1 MDNVARLLGQSTEF
15 KLNGR
20 MVTVS
25 AAAGARLSH
34 SLREQL
40 GAKDVK
46 IGCNAGDCGA
56 CTVLVDGD
64 PVCACLM
71 PTQQAA
77 GKTLETLVGL
87 VGQDPRAK
95 ALVQSF
101 QNHQAAQCGICTPGV
116 MVSAVALLRNVRT
129 PTIGQIQDA
138 LGGVLCRC
146 TGYRKIIDAVCEVG
160 QAEAFPEAVSGS
172 GAVGTSVA
180 RLDGLQKL
188 QGREVFG
195 DDVAPTQALVIKA
208 VRSPFARAEFRFGD
222 LEHYVTSTAG
232 VHEKEE

>member
-25 AAAGARLSH
+25 AAAGGVRLSH

-95 ALVQSF
+95 ASGAELSEPSGGAMRHLHPRRDGFGGCV
-101 QNHQAAQCGICTPGV
+101 
-116 MVSAVALLRNVRT
+116 VARCPNTDNRT
-129 PTIGQIQDA
+129 GSGCA
-138 LGGVLCRC
+138 RGGVVPLHRVPQD
-146 TGYRKIIDAVCEVG
+146 YR
-160 QAEAFPEAVSGS
+160 
-172 GAVGTSVA
+172 
-180 RLDGLQKL
+180 RGL
-188 QGREVFG
+188 
-195 DDVAPTQALVIKA
+195 
-208 VRSPFARAEFRFGD
+208 
-222 LEHYVTSTAG
+222 
-232 VHEKEE
+232 

>member
-1 MDNVARLLGQSTEF
+1 MVGLVMDNAATLSAHFTEF

-20 MVTVS
+20 MVKVS
-25 AAAGARLSH
+25 AAAGVRLSH

-87 VGQDPRAK
+87 VGQDPPRQSLGAK
-95 ALVQSF
+95 LSKPSGCAMRHL
-101 QNHQAAQCGICTPGV
+101 HPGCD
-116 MVSAVALLRNVRT
+116 
-129 PTIGQIQDA
+129 GF
-138 LGGVLCRC
+138 GGCV
-146 TGYRKIIDAVCEVG
+146 
-160 QAEAFPEAVSGS
+160 
-172 GAVGTSVA
+172 VA
-180 RLDGLQKL
+180 RCPKTDN
-188 QGREVFG
+188 
-195 DDVAPTQALVIKA
+195 
-208 VRSPFARAEFRFGD
+208 
-222 LEHYVTSTAG
+222 
-232 VHEKEE
+232 